1 MLQGVFTRR
10 GQTEVMSK
18 RNNVLRIAALA
29 AALPLALAGCAAN
42 EGSTS
47 TPESG
52 AAGSTDTAESSSS
65 ISGTYGGAGASSQE
79 AAQAAWIAAF
89 QTDNADVT
97 INYNPVGSGAGRKQF
112 MEGAVAFAGSDS
124 YLSDEELEG
133 TFAACAAD
141 SKARSLPVYIS
152 PIAVA
157 FNLEGNDS
165 LNLDADTIARIFKG
179 EITNW
184 SDDAIVSLN
193 PGATLPDQA
202 VTVVYRSDDSGT
214 TKNFAAYLGANA
226 GDVSDAKA
234 EDKFPFSFAGAEG
247 AQGTSG
253 VVEAI
258 STGTGTIGYA
268 DASKVSSLSTVALKV
283 GEEFVPYSAEGAAK
297 VVEVSP
303 VVENRHDGDVAID
316 LDRTTTESGAYP
328 LVLVSYLLVCDTN
341 KDEATT
347 EFIKA
352 YVGYIASEAGQQAA
366 AEGAGSAPL
375 SAATRELVQ
384 ASIESIK

>member
-1 MLQGVFTRR
+1 
-10 GQTEVMSK
+10 MSK

-202 VTVVYRSDDSGT
+202 ITVVYRSDDSGT

-226 GDVSDAKA
+226 GDVWDAKA

-303 VVENRHDGDVAID
+303 VAENRHDGDVAID

-347 EFIKA
+347 EFVKA
-352 YVGYIASEAGQQAA
+352 YAGYIASEAGQQAA

>member
-1 MLQGVFTRR
+1 
-10 GQTEVMSK
+10 MSK

-226 GDVSDAKA
+226 GDVWDVKA

-347 EFIKA
+347 EFVKA
-352 YVGYIASEAGQQAA
+352 YAGYIASEAGQQAA

>member
-1 MLQGVFTRR
+1 
-10 GQTEVMSK
+10 MSK

-97 INYNPVGSGAGRKQF
+97 VNYNPVGSGAGRKQF

-202 VTVVYRSDDSGT
+202 ITVVYRSDDSGT

-226 GDVSDAKA
+226 GDVFD
-234 EDKFPFSFAGAEG
+234 PGR
-247 AQGTSG
+247 
-253 VVEAI
+253 
-258 STGTGTIGYA
+258 
-268 DASKVSSLSTVALKV
+268 TVLCLWPR
-283 GEEFVPYSAEGAAK
+283 GG
-297 VVEVSP
+297 
-303 VVENRHDGDVAID
+303 
-316 LDRTTTESGAYP
+316 
-328 LVLVSYLLVCDTN
+328 
-341 KDEATT
+341 
-347 EFIKA
+347 
-352 YVGYIASEAGQQAA
+352 
-366 AEGAGSAPL
+366 
-375 SAATRELVQ
+375 
-384 ASIESIK
+384 

>member
-1 MLQGVFTRR
+1 
-10 GQTEVMSK
+10 MSK

-165 LNLDADTIARIFKG
+165 LTLDADTIARIFKG

-226 GDVSDAKA
+226 GDVWDVKA

>member
-1 MLQGVFTRR
+1 
-10 GQTEVMSK
+10 MSK

-97 INYNPVGSGAGRKQF
+97 VNYNPVGSGAGRKQF

-226 GDVSDAKA
+226 GDVWDVKA

-303 VVENRHDGDVAID
+303 VAENRHDGDVAID
-316 LDRTTTESGAYP
+316 LDRATTESGAYP

-347 EFIKA
+347 EFVKA
-352 YVGYIASEAGQQAA
+352 YAGYIASEAGQQAA

>member
-226 GDVSDAKA
+226 GDVWDVKA

>member
-1 MLQGVFTRR
+1 
-10 GQTEVMSK
+10 MSK

-52 AAGSTDTAESSSS
+52 ASGSTDTQESSSS
-65 ISGTYGGAGASSQE
+65 VSGTYGGAGASSQE

-202 VTVVYRSDDSGT
+202 ITVVYRSDDSGT

-226 GDVSDAKA
+226 GDVWDTKA

-258 STGTGTIGYA
+258 SAGTGTIGYA
-268 DASKVSSLSTVALKV
+268 DASKVADLSTVALKV

-347 EFIKA
+347 EFVKA
-352 YVGYIASEAGQQAA
+352 YAGYIASEAGQQAA

>member
-1 MLQGVFTRR
+1 
-10 GQTEVMSK
+10 MSK

-52 AAGSTDTAESSSS
+52 AARSTDTAESSSS

-97 INYNPVGSGAGRKQF
+97 VNYNPVGSGAGRKQF

-202 VTVVYRSDDSGT
+202 ITVVYRSDDSGT

-226 GDVSDAKA
+226 GDVWDAKA

-328 LVLVSYLLVCDTN
+328 RVLVSYLLVCDTN

>member
-1 MLQGVFTRR
+1 
-10 GQTEVMSK
+10 MSK

-226 GDVSDAKA
+226 GDVWDVKA

-352 YVGYIASEAGQQAA
+352 YAGYIASEAGQQAA